1 MCPAARRPP
10 VMRAPHELT
19 RLRAVHAEQAA
30 ERLRSAVTEASGDVA
45 GAARA
50 LGVTRVL
57 VHRWITA
64 WGLRAWLTEA
74 YPRGERARAGR
85 MKGRAGRSTGA

>member
-1 MCPAARRPP
+1 
-10 VMRAPHELT
+10 MRLPHELT
-19 RLRAVHAEQAA
+19 RLRAVHPERAVEQ
-30 ERLRSAVTEASGDVA
+30 LRVVVTEASGDVA
-45 GAARA
+45 AAARA

-64 WGLRAWLTEA
+64 WGLRAWLTAA

-85 MKGRAGRSTGA
+85 MKGRAKRDAAEAAGGKEGTR